1 MLSSVCG
8 GPKRVH
14 FEGSWSLKGHLCI
27 LGSLSRAQGP
37 FFTTGLLFG
46 LFLCTFSKVIWVLWG
61 STKLSFKI
69 EGVTFSNLR
78 RRNSWWN
85 RRQRSWAENQ
95 PASEQHL
102 PGWSDL
108 DLAEL
113 YIIFNEHVNT
123 RGRRPPH
130 PLPSCKP
137 ARGRRGGQNT
147 WQVKPGGLEETRVFL
162 ARFGKKTLSYQL

>member
-8 GPKRVH
+8 GPKGIH
-14 FEGSWSLKGHLCI
+14 FEGSGSLKGHLCI

-61 STKLSFKI
+61 STKLSFKRERVI
-69 EGVTFSNLR
+69 FSNLR
-78 RRNSWWN
+78 RRN
-85 RRQRSWAENQ
+85 WADNK